1 MPSEPLGS
9 LARETL
15 LDSHHLTGGKRDPEK
30 GNDLPKV
37 MAVAVQDG
45 GFMVQLWK
53 PLTWRGVLDLYA
65 CLLRTLIK
73 HSRVSRGTET

>member
-1 MPSEPLGS
+1 MPSELLGS

-37 MAVAVQDG
+37 MAVEVQDWE
-45 GFMVQLWK
+45 FMLQLWK
-53 PLTWRGVLDLYA
+53 PLT
-65 CLLRTLIK
+65 LR
-73 HSRVSRGTET
+73 